1 MIFAGITTPPVEPVP
16 AEQPAEKAQ
25 PPEGVT
31 GVEGGPGSVG
41 VIVDPPRVDD
51 HPAGD
56 SAPTA
61 EATAPKP
68 PSGRR
73 RAHRADGTFQA
84 DDPATPDVDEAF
96 VEG

>member
-25 PPEGVT
+25 G
-31 GVEGGPGSVG
+31 
-41 VIVDPPRVDD
+41 
-51 HPAGD
+51 
-56 SAPTA
+56 
-61 EATAPKP
+61 K
-68 PSGRR
+68 RR
-73 RAHRADGTFQA
+73 RAHRPDGTFQA